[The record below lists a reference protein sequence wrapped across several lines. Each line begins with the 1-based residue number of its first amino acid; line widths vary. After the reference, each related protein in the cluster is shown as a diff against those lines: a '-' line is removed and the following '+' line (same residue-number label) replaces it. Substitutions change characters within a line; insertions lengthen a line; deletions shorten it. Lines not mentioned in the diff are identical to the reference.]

1 MKKLNVGV
9 LGTGNIGTDLII
21 KLSRINFINELVF
34 VGRRFDSKGIEFIK
48 NKFNVEVSIEGIE
61 YFKNKKFDIVF
72 DCTNANDAVE
82 HSKFFKE
89 QGTYVIDLTPAKN
102 GNYFIPA
109 INPKDILNS
118 NNLNLVTCGGQSSIP
133 IISLVAS
140 LINLEYVEVVSQIS
154 SKSAGLSTRYNIDN
168 YIETTEKAISY
179 FSGVEN
185 CKAILNVNP
194 ADPCVDM
201 QTTIFFKTDNQLLED
216 LSNINNKIADLS
228 VELNTYIPK
237 YKINVPLTKVK
248 DKIAAINIKV
258 EGSGDYLPSYAG
270 NLDIINCAAIKALE
284 LMYEEYYN
292 K

>member
-21 KLSRINFINELVF
+21 KLSRIDFIDKLVF
-34 VGRRFDSKGIEFIK
+34 VGRRSDSKGIEFVK
-48 NKFNVEVSIEGIE
+48 NKFDVEVSIDGID
-61 YFKNKKFDIVF
+61 YFKNKSFDIVF

-82 HSKFFKE
+82 HSKLFKE
-89 QGTYVIDLTPAKN
+89 QGTYVIDLTPAKI
-102 GNYFIPA
+102 GNYFIPV
-109 INPKDILNS
+109 INPEDILNN

-133 IISLVAS
+133 VISLVAS
-140 LINLEYVEVVSQIS
+140 LINIEYVEVVSQIS
-154 SKSAGLSTRYNIDN
+154 SKSAGLSTRFNIDN
-168 YIETTEKAISY
+168 YIETTEKAIQH
-179 FSGVEN
+179 FADVAN

-194 ADPCVDM
+194 AEPCVDM
-201 QTTIFFKTDNQLLED
+201 QTTIFFKTDNQFLED
-216 LSNINNKIADLS
+216 LSVINSKIADLS
-228 VELNTYIPK
+228 VKLNSYIPK

-284 LMYEEYYN
+284 LIYEENYN
-292 K
+292 